1 MSGRHSLIAAAVGL
15 ALSGQ
20 THAQLLITEY
30 LEGTGNNKAIELSNL
45 GSTALNLADYRLA
58 LYANGRTLAQGPT
71 NSLTLQGQLAPGASL
86 VLAHPSA
93 SADILAKANQTS
105 GNLTFNGDDGL
116 VLYRGDDL
124 ADSLGQI
131 GVDPGSAWQSGSV
144 STLDMTLRRKATVN
158 QGRVDAG
165 SPFDPAL
172 EFSAFTKD
180 DASGLGCNGES
191 ACDDSTPPNAFVC
204 PVDGLTPIPAIQ
216 GSGATSPLVPAGRF
230 ESDITYT
237 TRGRVTQVVNG
248 LYKGFFIQ
256 EMQGDGDE
264 RTSDGLFVHSTQ
276 SNPAIKPGVEVCV
289 QGKVAE
295 YYNQTQIGAT
305 DLVVTDTNVQPL
317 AAVDLLPDGGESLQA
332 LLERHEGMR
341 VRLVPASSLVVTR
354 NFSFDYDGKRNNL
367 VLAYGAPLIKS
378 TQKFPAMSQEASDWA
393 ARNLANQLV
402 VETDAKAPDGVLPWY
417 PGFHPEQGY
426 LRIGDK
432 LNNLE
437 GAIGYSYSQYR
448 LVADNQIGSADVD
461 HGGWDRSDTPE
472 LAMTGD
478 LRIASFNVLNFFT
491 SVVGGDAN
499 PTGSNRG
506 ALTVPEFEL
515 QRTKIVSAITRLNAD
530 VVGLM
535 EIENNGYGEHS
546 AIANLVA
553 ALNGA
558 LPDEADH
565 YAWVASPDGQPIG
578 TDAITVGL
586 IYKPAKVQLAGG
598 AELIPLPVQVA
609 ETQDAAGKPVTIRQG
624 MRESLLQRFTS
635 PKGDAPL
642 TLVVNHLKSKGS
654 ACFED
659 YPDYASADPLDG
671 QGHCNALRVSAAK
684 VLGEQLAT
692 ESGDLLLLGDLN
704 AYGLEDPIRVLTDYD
719 PAAQARQILSASF
732 TTLAGQPYEEQGS
745 ALGKGAGLVN
755 LNTQFHGTDTYS
767 YSYEGELGNLDHALA
782 NASLASKVVG
792 IEDWHINSAESN
804 FFEYGVK
811 YSGQLA
817 KSEGPFSAS
826 DHDPVLIAIDYPE
839 PPAGVIALDSAVAQV
854 EEGQTLTLTV
864 SRKDGSHGAASVD
877 YRLVFGSAGAT
888 DVAPVSGTLN
898 WLAGDEESKTIS
910 IPVFSDGLH
919 EGDEQFT
926 LMLQDASGA
935 TLGEQSQTLVTIKD
949 KAMAATIAMAQGEMR
964 VSEGQWFAEIP
975 LVRSGDLSQPA
986 RAQLA
991 FQGQSAYWGLDF
1003 LPWLSPSV
1011 SWAAGEGGSKSVKV
1025 LILDDW
1031 FVEGTEQ
1038 FTATLRQVRGA
1049 VAGEQ
1054 RQTRVQI
1061 EDNDKPWWPFGRKNS

>member
-30 LEGTGNNKAIELSNL
+30 LEGSGNNKAVELSNL
-45 GSTALNLADYRLA
+45 GTTALNLADYRLA

-71 NSLTLQGQLAPGASL
+71 NSLALQGQLAPGASL

-116 VLYRGDDL
+116 VLYRGDEV

-131 GVDPGSAWQSGSV
+131 GVDPGAAWQSGSV

-165 SPFDPAL
+165 SPFDPVL
-172 EFSAFTKD
+172 EYLAAPKD
-180 DASGLGCNGES
+180 DASGLGCNGE
-191 ACDDSTPPNAFVC
+191 APCDGTPPSAFVC
-204 PVDGLTPIPAIQ
+204 PVDALIPIPAIQ
-216 GSGATSPLVPAGRF
+216 GDGASSPLVPAGKF
-230 ESDITYT
+230 ESEQAYA
-237 TRGRVTQVVNG
+237 TRGVVTQVVSG

-256 EMQGDGDE
+256 DAQGDGDPAS
-264 RTSDGLFVHSTQ
+264 SDGLFVHSTQ
-276 SNPAIKPGVEVCV
+276 ANGAIVPGAEVCV
-289 QGKVAE
+289 SGKVKE
-295 YYNQTQIGAT
+295 YFNQTQLSA
-305 DLVVTDTNVQPL
+305 DQLVVTQSVGALLP
-317 AAVDLLPDGGESLQA
+317 AVDLVPVGGESLSQ

-341 VRLVPASSLVVTR
+341 VRLVPESSLVVTR

-378 TQKFPAMSQEASDWA
+378 TQKFAALSQEASDWA
-393 ARNLANQLV
+393 LRNQQNQLV

-417 PGFHPEQGY
+417 PGFNAEDGY

-432 LNNLE
+432 LNGLE
-437 GAIGYSYSQYR
+437 GALGYSYNLFR
-448 LVADNQIGSADVD
+448 LVADNRIDASQID
-461 HGGWDRSDTPE
+461 HSGWDRVETPE
-472 LAMTGD
+472 LAEAGD
-478 LRIASFNVLNFFT
+478 LRVASFNVLNFFT
-491 SVVGGDAN
+491 TVVGGDAN

-506 ALTVPEFEL
+506 ALTVAEFEL

-535 EIENNGYGEHS
+535 EIENNGYGDNS
-546 AIANLVA
+546 AIANLVT
-553 ALNGA
+553 ALNA
-558 LPDEADH
+558 AQPDEADH

-586 IYKPAKVQLAGG
+586 IYRPARVALEGG
-598 AELIPLPVQVA
+598 AELVPLPLQIA
-609 ETQDAAGKPVTIRQG
+609 QTQDGAGKPVSIRQG
-624 MRESLLQRFTS
+624 MRESLLQRFRS
-635 PKGDAPL
+635 AEGDAPL
-642 TLVVNHLKSKGS
+642 TLVVNHFKSKGS

-684 VLGEQLAT
+684 VLGQRLAGEQ
-692 ESGDLLLLGDLN
+692 GDLLIIGDLN
-704 AYGLEDPIRVLTDYD
+704 AYGMEDPIRVLTDYD
-719 PAAQARQILSASF
+719 PAAQVRQILSASF
-732 TTLAGQPYEEQGS
+732 TTLAGQPFEESGS
-745 ALGKGAGLVN
+745 ALGKGYGFVN
-755 LNTQFHGTDTYS
+755 LNTRFHGTDSYS

-782 NASLASKVVG
+782 SPGLAAKVIG

-804 FFEYGVK
+804 FFEYGKK

-839 PPAGVIALDSAVAQV
+839 PPAGVLSLERAAASV
-854 EEGQTLTLTV
+854 EEGSTLTLTV
-864 SRKDGSHGAASVD
+864 SRRDGSHGEASVG
-877 YRLVFGSAGAT
+877 YRIAYGSADAN
-888 DVAPVSGTLN
+888 DVAPLAGTLH
-898 WLAGDEESKTIS
+898 WGAGQSESQTIS
-910 IPVFSDGLH
+910 IPVKSDALQ
-919 EGDEQFT
+919 EGDET
-926 LMLQDASGA
+926 LTLELFDASGA
-935 TLGEQSQTLVTIKD
+935 TLGELSQTLITIKD
-949 KAMAATIAMAQGEMR
+949 KASPALIAMATPTMGVGE
-964 VSEGQWFAEIP
+964 GAWFAEIP
-975 LVRSGDLSQPA
+975 VVRSGDLSQPA

-991 FQGQSAYWGLDF
+991 FKGQSAYWGLDF

-1011 SWAAGEGGSKSVKV
+1011 RWAAGEGGTKSVKV
-1025 LILDDW
+1025 LIIDDW
-1031 FVEGTEQ
+1031 FVEGTER
-1038 FTATLRQVRGA
+1038 FTASLRQVRGA
-1049 VAGEQ
+1049 AAGEA
-1054 RQTRVQI
+1054 RQTRVDI
-1061 EDNDKPWWPFGRKNS
+1061 ADNDKPWWPFGRH